1 MKTLPLDKNSEMK
14 TLRYIILLFLLAIGS
29 ADAVAQVFVHRPPIY
44 IVNGVRMSE
53 EEVKRIDPDDIA
65 TNTLLP
71 ADEESVAKYGQD
83 ASNGVIIISLRY
95 DTPARFEIDGRSA
108 LLADYVN
115 RNVKWEYPAN
125 PVARVVI
132 RLNIQPDGQ
141 AVVDEVLEA
150 TDKRLLKRVQK
161 ALATAPRWVPAMK
174 DGKGVESTYT
184 LRMTL
189 PLGMK
194 MPRERSIPIIIGGS

>member
-1 MKTLPLDKNSEMK
+1 MSVWAQKPL
-14 TLRYIILLFLLAIGS
+14 
-29 ADAVAQVFVHRPPIY
+29 Y
-44 IVNGVRMSE
+44 IVNGVEMDSVRHIPE
-53 EEVKRIDPDDIA
+53 KNIEHIDH
-65 TNTLLP
+65 LP
-71 ADEESVAKYGQD
+71 ANEESVAKYGQD
-83 ASNGVIIISLRY
+83 ASNGVILISLRY
-95 DTPARFEIDGRSA
+95 DTPARFEIDGESA
-108 LLADYVN
+108 LLADYVS

-132 RLNIQPDGQ
+132 RLTIKPDGV

-150 TDKRLLKRVQK
+150 TEKRLLKRVMK